1 MTEKT
6 NVKTSRGKAKAVE
19 TPSVLTLEYS
29 LAELPSVQHR
39 AGLAGLVLMLEWLGR
54 LPEDQQKG
62 ICRQVNLDDTRL
74 TIELDEVGLGSL
86 LDATYDAVER
96 LEKYPSPWKNK
107 VPVKEVVEEVQVKGK
122 AKQKTFY
129 LYPQVVPS
137 GAWLADV
144 EPNGDSDGPWIRL
157 WRRMI
162 WETMRGVPAQR
173 APFEERAQQRPTGL
187 AEGIWKD
194 LVRPD
199 GHSVKLPST
208 YYIGAQAITADNV
221 EFYDKARHQ
230 LLLHFWPFV
239 AQVYIPTVV
248 VPPEGKPEARPYA
261 IVIPDVAMLEV
272 FCNLLQDDLRSRT
285 SALWGNSWPRAAI
298 VDLPIESA
306 LHFEMRLRKQ
316 LASKQV
322 GAESSEFV
330 LGYEVH
336 HVSKEGNNVRV
347 SYSGRFE
354 PKRSMIA
361 TYEALR
367 EDFWHPSFPRIV
379 LMNLI
384 YDRPLHAGLD
394 KFIATSP
401 FKTMTIGSNR
411 FCHDAK
417 RFFDIAKAN
426 EADMQQKKRDQ
437 DEDMEDTP
445 DAKGD
450 STKPKDNSIESIIL
464 DVVRGYVARRM
475 KSKYDLVYEKVKDTP
490 RMKEYGEKREK
501 LAKDA
506 FLAVRS
512 RPDNDFREYFA
523 GTLCSV
529 PQFLD
534 QERYRVLSHALRD
547 EPSRVRTLTLLALS
561 AAAYSSSPKSKES

>member
-1 MTEKT
+1 MTEKAKG
-6 NVKTSRGKAKAVE
+6 KTSRAKTKAVE
-19 TPSVLTLEYS
+19 APSVLTLEYS

-54 LPEDQQKG
+54 LPEEQRKG
-62 ICRQVNLDDTRL
+62 LCRQVHLDDTRL
-74 TIELDEVGLGSL
+74 TIEIDEVGLGSL

-107 VPVKEVVEEVQVKGK
+107 APVKEVVEEVQVKGK
-122 AKQKTFY
+122 TKQKTFY

-144 EPNGDSDGPWIRL
+144 EPNGDPDGPWIRL

-194 LVRPD
+194 LLRPE

-272 FCNLLQDDLRSRT
+272 FCKLLQDDLRGRT

-298 VDLPIESA
+298 VDVPIESA

-316 LASKQV
+316 LASNQV

-354 PKRSMIA
+354 PKRSTVA
-361 TYEALR
+361 TYEALHD
-367 EDFWHPSFPRIV
+367 DFWDPSFRRIW
-379 LMNLI
+379 LMNLV
-384 YDRPLHAGLD
+384 YDRPLHAGYE
-394 KFIATSP
+394 KFVATSP

-426 EADMQQKKRDQ
+426 EADMHNSKQVEDSA
-437 DEDMEDTP
+437 DELDPQED
-445 DAKGD
+445 AA
-450 STKPKDNSIESIIL
+450 KPKDNSIESIIL
-464 DVVRGYVARRM
+464 DVVRGYVTRRLE
-475 KSKYDLVYEKVKDTP
+475 SKYKLVW
-490 RMKEYGEKREK
+490 KEAKNDPKKRQEYSEKREK

-529 PQFLD
+529 PQFLND
-534 QERYRVLSHALRD
+534 ERYRELSRALRN